1 VEDAQELP
9 MKTTIDRRIYNDS
22 VISKA
27 IYWLS
32 GGFTIA
38 RTLLD
43 ETTEELT
50 ISSKDGEKIDEDAFK
65 LKLTQAL
72 NDFKLRQIVADE
84 TRDIKTI
91 LYAKAFADDEDL
103 TEEDIH
109 D

>member
-1 VEDAQELP
+1 MTIE
-9 MKTTIDRRIYNDS
+9 IDRRIYNDS

-32 GGFTIA
+32 GDYIIV
-38 RTLLD
+38 RSLLND
-43 ETTEELT
+43 ITESISITTKSGSINEQEL
-50 ISSKDGEKIDEDAFK
+50 EVK
-65 LKLTQAL
+65 LLQTL

-91 LYAKAFADDEDL
+91 LYAKAFAEDEDL
-103 TEEDIH
+103 SEEDIH

>member
-1 VEDAQELP
+1 MTIE
-9 MKTTIDRRIYNDS
+9 IDRRIYNDS

-32 GGFTIA
+32 GDYVIV
-38 RTLLD
+38 RSLLND
-43 ETTEELT
+43 ITESISITTKT
-50 ISSKDGEKIDEDAFK
+50 GSISEQDLEVK
-65 LKLTQAL
+65 LLQTL

-91 LYAKAFADDEDL
+91 LYAKAFAEDEDL
-103 TEEDIH
+103 SEENIH

>member
-1 VEDAQELP
+1 MTIE
-9 MKTTIDRRIYNDS
+9 IDRRIYSDV

-32 GGFTIA
+32 GDFVIV
-38 RTLLD
+38 RQLLD
-43 ETTEELT
+43 DNTELLT
-50 ISSKDGEKIDEDAFK
+50 VSNEESSVSDESLKVK
-65 LKLTQAL
+65 LMQTL

-91 LYAKAFADDEDL
+91 LYAKAFAEDEDL
-103 TEEDIH
+103 SEEDIH

>member
-1 VEDAQELP
+1 MTVKVD
-9 MKTTIDRRIYNDS
+9 KRIYSDS

-27 IYWLS
+27 VYWLS
-32 GGFTIA
+32 GDFTIA
-38 RTLLD
+38 RRLISDYVEEITA
-43 ETTEELT
+43 TTPSDNVDSDFQT
-50 ISSKDGEKIDEDAFK
+50 RF
-65 LKLTQAL
+65 TQLL

-91 LYAKAFADDEDL
+91 LYAKAFAEDEDL

>member
-1 VEDAQELP
+1 MTIE
-9 MKTTIDRRIYNDS
+9 IDRRIYNDS

-32 GGFTIA
+32 GDYVIVRSFLNDITESISITTKTGSISEQDLEVK
-38 RTLLD
+38 LLQ
-43 ETTEELT
+43 T
-50 ISSKDGEKIDEDAFK
+50 
-65 LKLTQAL
+65 L

-91 LYAKAFADDEDL
+91 LYAKAFAEDEDL
-103 TEEDIH
+103 SEEDIH

>member
-1 VEDAQELP
+1 MTIE
-9 MKTTIDRRIYNDS
+9 IDRRIYNDS

-32 GGFTIA
+32 GDYVIV
-38 RTLLD
+38 RSLLND
-43 ETTEELT
+43 IMESVSITAKTDYISEQEL
-50 ISSKDGEKIDEDAFK
+50 EVK
-65 LKLTQAL
+65 LLQTL

-91 LYAKAFADDEDL
+91 LYAKAFAEDEDL
-103 TEEDIH
+103 SEEDIH